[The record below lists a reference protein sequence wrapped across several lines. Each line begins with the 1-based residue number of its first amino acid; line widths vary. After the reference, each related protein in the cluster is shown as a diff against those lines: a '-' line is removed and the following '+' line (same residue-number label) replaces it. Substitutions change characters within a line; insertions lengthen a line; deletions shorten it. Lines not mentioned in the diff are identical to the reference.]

1 VSQNHYQVLG
11 VAPDAAAADIKRAY
25 RQLVVRYHPDKHGG
39 DVRYEDQF
47 KAVAVAYGVLSDPGK
62 RATYDFQL
70 AQAARRAWEAQQP
83 QPQPQR
89 PGTHG
94 TQQVY
99 GVPMPPPAPLRTRP
113 PAGARERHYQQI
125 PRKRARFNT
134 RDWLLTGAL
143 LLGIVLFSLAV
154 KVTMDRVTADSN
166 YQDGLR
172 AYAHGQWAS
181 AYTFLEE
188 SLHFRPAHAPT
199 LARLGELDLLI
210 NHDPRGARANFT
222 AALLQ
227 PQAPRTEATV
237 RYYLGRCEAVLDRP
251 NAAEDNFSR
260 AIQLD
265 STRSAAYLARGE
277 TRLLDL
283 EQTAQAVTDFSTGL
297 SQRQRTGRATPWHYV
312 QLRGLA
318 YTSLGRYAEARAD
331 YFRVIRANPTD
342 GRTHFLLGKLAAHS
356 GDSSAACEFY
366 SRAVRLGYAY
376 ARTAQ
381 KSCRSKPTVKPLKP
395 SPAASPFKNKQPPP
409 AWGRRR
415 LPHL

>member
-1 VSQNHYQVLG
+1 MSQNHYQVLG
-11 VAPDAAAADIKRAY
+11 VAPDAPAADIKRAY

-47 KAVAVAYGVLSDPGK
+47 KAVAVAYAVLSDPGK

-70 AQAARRAWEAQQP
+70 AQAARRAREAQRAQ
-83 QPQPQR
+83 QHR
-89 PGTHG
+89 PA

-113 PAGARERHYQQI
+113 PAGARERHYQRI
-125 PRKRARFNT
+125 PNKRARFNG

-143 LLGIVLFSLAV
+143 LLGIVLFALAV
-154 KVTMDRVTADSN
+154 KVTMDRVTANSN
-166 YQDGLR
+166 YRDGLH
-172 AYAHGQWAS
+172 AYAHGQWAP

-188 SLHFRPAHAPT
+188 ALHFRPDHAPT

-210 NHDPRGARANFT
+210 NHDPRGARANFR

-227 PQAPRTEATV
+227 PQAPRAEATT
-237 RYYLGRCEAVLDRP
+237 RYFLGRCEAVLGRP
-251 NAAEDNFSR
+251 DSAELNFSQ
-260 AIQLD
+260 AIRLD

-277 TRLLDL
+277 IRLLDL
-283 EQTAQAVTDFSTGL
+283 NQLAQAVADFSTGL
-297 SQRQRTGRATPWHYV
+297 GQRRRAGRATPWHYV

-331 YFRVIRANPTD
+331 YFRVIRANPRD
-342 GRTHFLLGKLAAHS
+342 GRTHFLLGRLAART
-356 GDSSAACEFY
+356 GDATAACEFY
-366 SRAVRLGYAY
+366 SRAVRLGYDY

-381 KSCRSKPTVKPLKP
+381 KSCAPKPPTKPP
-395 SPAASPFKNKQPPP
+395 GPPPAAHWPKNKQPPP

-415 LPHL
+415 LPQL

>member
-25 RQLVVRYHPDKHGG
+25 RQLVVRFHPDKHGG

-70 AQAARRAWEAQQP
+70 AQAARRAREAQR
-83 QPQPQR
+83 PQPQR
-89 PGTHG
+89 PG

-125 PRKRARFNT
+125 PKKRVRFNT

-154 KVTMDRVTADSN
+154 KVTMDRVTATSN

-172 AYAHGQWAS
+172 AYAHGQWAP

-188 SLHFRPAHAPT
+188 SLHFRPEHAPT

-227 PQAPRTEATV
+227 PQAPRTEATM
-237 RYYLGRCEAVLDRP
+237 RYYLGRCEAMLNRP
-251 NAAEDNFSR
+251 GTAEDNFSR

-265 STRSAAYLARGE
+265 STHSAAYLARGE

-283 EQTAQAVTDFSTGL
+283 EHASQAVSDFSTGL
-297 SQRQRTGRATPWHYV
+297 NQRQRAGQSTPWHYV

-331 YFRVIRANPTD
+331 YFRVIRANPKD
-342 GRTHFLLGKLAAHS
+342 GRTHFLLGKLAARS
-356 GDSSAACEFY
+356 GDTAAACEFY
-366 SRAVRLGYAY
+366 SRAVRLGYEY
-376 ARTAQ
+376 ARAAQ
-381 KSCRSKPTVKPLKP
+381 KSCLPKPAVKPLTP
-395 SPAASPFKNKQPPP
+395 SPAASPSKNKQPPP
-409 AWGRRR
+409 AWSRRR
-415 LPHL
+415 LPHS